1 MNNVLQTLGYDTP
14 SSFKDKI
21 TTTLSG
27 YTEKIIASNGIVKYH
42 TVSNDYFL
50 KNDIWGIDFF
60 GTIPQFKEQVDNYKS
75 FNKNIVFSFT
85 NPNINLE
92 MKFIVYSKLFSD
104 AWKLSSCM
112 VGQQQ
117 FIRRLTTFMNEKY
130 PKLNSLLDLDID
142 KANLQWI
149 DWLNQQGIK
158 TIATQTIVG
167 TEYANRTRGANF
179 LNSIYATLFSLTD
192 EREEWEK
199 DTWDVRNLEKYGIT
213 YNKSLTN
220 YYIDFTTIKNE
231 TIRVEVKRYVKQRL
245 VSNNQFTWGTTQYY
259 LKYLP
264 YFINVI
270 CELEPTW
277 NDFNRLERHHIEKYL
292 EWLYTYAKGKK
303 VRKNAHPEEYIN
315 KSLKVISKFLADI
328 QLREYA
334 IAPKKNV
341 RILIFPEDKPTPK
354 KKPYDQIDYVPDH
367 ILEQLFEHINE
378 LPKRYV
384 PVIWVMYKTG
394 LRVSDALGL
403 THDCLVRLNGEYWI
417 VTDIEKVYVEGHR
430 IPIDD
435 ELANMVAVLI
445 QQSKEQSNQD
455 NNPDNYIFNCYTG
468 KRKGKPYIQSDVQS
482 KLNILA
488 VKYNITDEM
497 GNRFHFRNHAFRHTY
512 AIKMLNGGA
521 DILTVQELLT
531 HASPEMTLRYAKLLD
546 DTKRKAFEKV
556 HKTGIFSFQIGNE
569 LVLENTVEIPEGI
582 RSMLWT
588 NHKLN
593 AIDTPYGT
601 CLQRTNGKCQFA
613 KQPPCLTCNGGN
625 PCKDLCVGAFEGDV
639 QKYEILISSTKA
651 MIENA
656 KVYNR
661 TDMLNENQEL
671 LQLYEDIYS
680 KIIEGN
686 IVYSKLNRLKKGDTN
701 G

>member
-1 MNNVLQTLGYDTP
+1 MNNVLQTLGYDN
-14 SSFKDKI
+14 SSAFKDKI
-21 TTTLSG
+21 TSTLSN
-27 YTEKIIASNGIVKYH
+27 YTEKIVEGNGVVKYH
-42 TVSNDYFL
+42 TISSDYFL
-50 KNDIWGIDFF
+50 KNNTWRIDFF
-60 GTIPQFKEQVDNYKS
+60 GSIPQFKEQLGNCKVKG
-75 FNKNIVFSFT
+75 KNIAFSFT
-85 NPNINLE
+85 NPSINLE
-92 MKFIVYSKLFSD
+92 MKFVIYNKIFSD
-104 AWKLSSCM
+104 EWSLSSCLM
-112 VGQQQ
+112 GQQHS
-117 FIRRLTTFMNEKY
+117 IRRLTTFMNEKY
-130 PKLNSLLDLDID
+130 PKLNSFLDLDID

-158 TIATQTIVG
+158 TIATQTILD
-167 TEYANRTRGANF
+167 TEYTNRTMMANF
-179 LNSIYATLFSLTD
+179 LNSIYTMLFTLTD

-199 DTWDVRNLEKYGIT
+199 DRWDVRNLKKYGIT
-213 YNKSLTN
+213 YNKSKAH

-231 TIRVEVKRYVKQRL
+231 IIRVEVKRYVKQRL
-245 VSNNQFTWGTTQYY
+245 VSNHQFSWSTATNY
-259 LKYLP
+259 LRFLP
-264 YFINVI
+264 PFINMI

-277 NDFNRLERHHIEKYL
+277 NDFNALERHHIERYI
-292 EWLYTYAKGKK
+292 EWLHAYAKSHITQ
-303 VRKNAHPEEYIN
+303 KNAHPEHYIT
-315 KSLKVISKFLADI
+315 KSLSIVGKFLTDI
-328 QLREYA
+328 QLREYPS
-334 IAPKKNV
+334 APKKNV
-341 RILIFPEDKPTPK
+341 RVLIFPEDKPTLK
-354 KKPYDQIDYVPDH
+354 KKSYDQIDYVPDYV
-367 ILEQLFEHINE
+367 LEQLFEHINE

-403 THDCLVRLNGEYWI
+403 AHNCLVRLNGSYWI

-435 ELANMVAVLI
+435 ELANMIAVLI
-445 QQSKEQSNQD
+445 QQSKEKSNQD
-455 NNPDNYIFNCYTG
+455 NNPNNYIFNCYRG
-468 KRKGKPYIQSDVQS
+468 KRKGSTYEQSDVQKS
-482 KLNILA
+482 LNTLA
-488 VKYNITDEM
+488 IKYKITDER
-497 GNRFHFRNHAFRHTY
+497 GNRFHFKNHAFRHTY

-521 DILTVQELLT
+521 DILTVQELLA

-556 HKTGIFSFQIGNE
+556 HKTGIFSFQVGNE
-569 LVLENTVEIPEGI
+569 LVLENTDEIPEHI

-625 PCKDLCVGAFEGDV
+625 PCKDLCIGVFEGDV
-639 QKYEILISSTKA
+639 KKYEILMSSTQA

-656 KVYNR
+656 KVYKR

-671 LQLYEDIYS
+671 LKLYEDIYS
-680 KIIEGN
+680 KITEGN